1 MFIYRINCFTELFYL
16 LSNLSGYTISIRPRK
31 INDVV
36 YLQVEHHPKVIG
48 DFRLAEMY
56 MQMNHHQIGGVC
68 ALCKLEGETHC
79 GHLTFGA
86 AI

>member
-16 LSNLSGYTISIRPRK
+16 MSNLSGYIISMRPRK

-36 YLQVEHHPKVIG
+36 YLQVEHHPEMVG

-56 MQMNHHQIGGVC
+56 MQMNYHQISGVC
-68 ALCKLEGETHC
+68 PACALEGEAHC
-79 GHLTFGA
+79 GHLTFGKE
-86 AI
+86 I